1 MLGSKDKQTNYWK
14 WAFLAF
20 VGILVLSVAWLY
32 MSIFWFSP
40 HVPED
45 AGRKVSTKDMV
56 EFPTSTNK
64 ADLNA
69 LIAHYL
75 QDFQKDNDADIKYDV
90 YLADDVVF
98 TAEAHFLGQPVDLG
112 LNFTPT
118 LRKDGVIVLQQV
130 DLRIGALPLPVSVA
144 MKYVQSQVELPD
156 WVTVSPKRKKIY
168 LDMNKLKLKGD
179 MKVRVDALDLKK
191 DDISFTLLVPTS

>member
-1 MLGSKDKQTNYWK
+1 MGTKDKQTNYWK
-14 WAFLAF
+14 WAFLTF
-20 VGILVLSVAWLY
+20 VGVLVISIGWIY

-45 AGRKVSTKDMV
+45 AGRMVSTKDMV

-75 QDFQKDNDADIKYDV
+75 QDFQKDNDAGIQYDV

-98 TAEAHFLGQPVDLG
+98 SAEAHFFG
-112 LNFTPT
+112 TAC
-118 LRKDGVIVLQQV
+118 RSW
-130 DLRIGALPLPVSVA
+130 A
-144 MKYVQSQVELPD
+144 
-156 WVTVSPKRKKIY
+156 
-168 LDMNKLKLKGD
+168 
-179 MKVRVDALDLKK
+179 
-191 DDISFTLLVPTS
+191 

>member
-1 MLGSKDKQTNYWK
+1 MKAENKQINFWK

-20 VGILVLSVAWLY
+20 AGILVLSFCWIY

-98 TAEAHFLGQPVDLG
+98 TAEARFLGQPVDLG

-118 LRKDGVIVLQQV
+118 LRKDGVVVLKQV

-144 MKYVQSQVELPD
+144 MKYVQNQVELPD
-156 WVTVSPKRKKIY
+156 WVTVSPKSRKIY
-168 LDMNKLKLKGD
+168 LDMNKLELKGGV
-179 MKVRVDALDLKK
+179 KVRVDALDLKK
-191 DDISFTLLVPTS
+191 DDISFTLLVPTN